1 MHDVDKRN
9 LSLDES
15 RALKPGEEHFAAY
28 VGPPKQWDFMG
39 ATQFRLLC
47 SLGLRHHHRVLDV
60 GCGSLRA
67 GRFLMLYLD
76 KGNYY
81 GIEPNKWLIDDMVAK
96 ELGEELIKLRAPHF
110 SYRDDFDATEF
121 GVAFEFIV
129 AQSIFSHAGPD
140 IVVPALRSLKRSLAP
155 GGVMLVTFLD
165 SIRRPNSPVEKPG
178 WTYPGNT
185 AYLPERILH
194 FIGEAG
200 LVGRE
205 LPWYHPR
212 QNWYA
217 IAHEP
222 AHLPP
227 KEFDVHLTGEVMS
240 EIDLSKKAAALTG
253 QEGA

>member
-1 MHDVDKRN
+1 MKQRN
-9 LSLDES
+9 LTLNESL
-15 RALKPGEEHFAAY
+15 ALMPGTEHFAAY

-47 SLGLRHHHRVLDV
+47 ALGLRHHHRVLDV

-67 GRFLMLYLD
+67 GRFLLLYLD

-81 GIEPNKWLIDDMVAK
+81 GIEPNKWLIDDMVA
-96 ELGEELIKLRAPHF
+96 EEVGEEFMRLRDPHF

-121 GVAFEFIV
+121 GQEFDFIV

-140 IVVPALRSLKRSLAP
+140 IVVPALRSLRRTLGPRGKM
-155 GGVMLVTFLD
+155 VVTFLHVA
-165 SIRRPNSPVEKPG
+165 RWPQMRTEKPG
-178 WTYPGNT
+178 WTYPGCT
-185 AYLPERILH
+185 TYLPHRVMELV
-194 FIGEAG
+194 GDAG

-212 QNWYA
+212 QSWYVLA
-217 IAHEP
+217 SSAE
-222 AHLPP
+222 HLPP

-240 EIDLSKKAAALTG
+240 EVDLSKKAGT
-253 QEGA
+253 